1 MEITGAF
8 LRTPIGGT
16 TSSEGEITSK
26 ARTGINL
33 INRLLLDLHSNSS
46 RGLSQSTS
54 PVLLSTWGV
63 ILALLKR

>member
-1 MEITGAF
+1 MEITRAF

-16 TSSEGEITSK
+16 TSLEGETPSK